1 MSSHRCERVSDLSAA
16 SPPQLWTNCWI
27 ARTEM
32 FVTKEL
38 YIVILSVLA
47 TEAKLVPNEAN
58 INPPS
63 SPPLPAQ
70 QVIPSSCIPGPVVQ
84 PAPAEVLPSGDPDED
99 GVCLLVVH

>member
-1 MSSHRCERVSDLSAA
+1 MVPYYYLHVRALSASSHRCERVSDLSAA

-38 YIVILSVLA
+38 YIVILSVLV
-47 TEAKLVPNEAN
+47 TDAKLVPGEAN

-63 SPPLPAQ
+63 SPALPGQ
-70 QVIPSSCIPGPVVQ
+70 QKATLIPG
-84 PAPAEVLPSGDPDED
+84 AEKQLWNV
-99 GVCLLVVH
+99 